1 MSAQSPPDVQER
13 SFLHAAVSVAGRRW
27 RRLPN
32 ADALRAAASDSPVY
46 ILDATTGIVRF
57 GDGLHGAQPSTGALV
72 RVHYRQGGRGA
83 AGDVAVSWQGRWP
96 PRPFA
101 LAKSMAPSCLACD
114 QPDAGQSVRPLAAQ
128 NAARDHTPPQPPKS
142 R

>member
-1 MSAQSPPDVQER
+1 MSAQSPTDLRER
-13 SFLHAAVSVAGRRW
+13 SFLHATVSVAGRRW

-46 ILDATTGIVRF
+46 ILDATTGVVRF

-72 RVHYRQGGRGA
+72 RVHYRQGGGA

-96 PRPFA
+96 PRQFA
-101 LAKSMAPSCLACD
+101 LAESMVPSCLTCD
-114 QPDAGQSVRPLAAQ
+114 QSDAGTSVRPLAAQ
-128 NAARDHTPPQPPKS
+128 NAARGQSPRQTPKS

>member
-1 MSAQSPPDVQER
+1 MSAQFPTDLQER
-13 SFLHAAVSVAGRRW
+13 SFLHATVSVAGRRW

-46 ILDATTGIVRF
+46 ILDTTTGIVRF
-57 GDGLHGAQPSTGALV
+57 GDGVHGAQPSMGALV
-72 RVHYRQGGRGA
+72 RVHYRQGGGGA

-101 LAKSMAPSCLACD
+101 LAKSMVPGCLKCD
-114 QPDAGQSVRPLAAQ
+114 QPDAGTSVRPLAAQ
-128 NAARDHTPPQPPKS
+128 NTARGHTPRQTPKS

>member
-1 MSAQSPPDVQER
+1 MSAQPPTDLQER
-13 SFLHAAVSVAGRRW
+13 SFLRATVSVGGRRW

-32 ADALRAAASDSPVY
+32 ADALRAAAPDSPVY

-72 RVHYRQGGRGA
+72 RVHYRQGGGA
-83 AGDVAVSWQGRWP
+83 AGDVAVCWQGHWP

-101 LAKSMAPSCLACD
+101 LAKSMVPSCLTMRSTGRRAKGGG
-114 QPDAGQSVRPLAAQ
+114 ATR
-128 NAARDHTPPQPPKS
+128 
-142 R
+142 

>member
-1 MSAQSPPDVQER
+1 MSAQSPTDLEER
-13 SFLHAAVSVAGRRW
+13 SFLHATVSVAGRRW
-27 RRLPN
+27 HRLPN
-32 ADALRAAASDSPVY
+32 ADALRAAASDGPVY

-72 RVHYRQGGRGA
+72 RVHYRQGGGGA

-101 LAKSMAPSCLACD
+101 LAKSMVPSSVTCD
-114 QPDAGQSVRPLAAQ
+114 QPDAGKSVRPLAAQ
-128 NAARDHTPPQPPKS
+128 NAARGQTQPQTPKS

>member
-1 MSAQSPPDVQER
+1 MSAQSPTDLRER
-13 SFLHAAVSVAGRRW
+13 SFLHATVSVAGRRW

-32 ADALRAAASDSPVY
+32 ADALRAAAADSPVY
-46 ILDATTGIVRF
+46 ILDATTGVVRF

-72 RVHYRQGGRGA
+72 RVHYRQGGGT

-101 LAKSMAPSCLACD
+101 LAESLVPSCLTCD
-114 QPDAGQSVRPLAAQ
+114 QSDAGTSVRPLAAQ
-128 NAARDHTPPQPPKS
+128 NATRGQS
-142 R
+142 

>member
-1 MSAQSPPDVQER
+1 MSAQSSTDLRER
-13 SFLHAAVSVAGRRW
+13 SFLHATVSVAGRRW

-46 ILDATTGIVRF
+46 ILDATTGVVRF

-72 RVHYRQGGRGA
+72 RVHYRQGGGA

-101 LAKSMAPSCLACD
+101 LAESMVPSCLTCD
-114 QPDAGQSVRPLAAQ
+114 QSDAGTSVRSLAAQ
-128 NAARDHTPPQPPKS
+128 NAARGQSPRQTPKS

>member
-1 MSAQSPPDVQER
+1 MSPQSPTDLQER
-13 SFLHAAVSVAGRRW
+13 SVLRATVSVGGRRW

-32 ADALRAAASDSPVY
+32 ADALRAAASDSSVY

-72 RVHYRQGGRGA
+72 RVHYRQGGGA

-96 PRPFA
+96 PRQFA
-101 LAKSMAPSCLACD
+101 LAESMVPSCLTCD
-114 QPDAGQSVRPLAAQ
+114 QSDAGMSVRPLAAQ
-128 NAARDHTPPQPPKS
+128 NAARDQSPRQTPKS

>member
-1 MSAQSPPDVQER
+1 MSAQPPIDLEER
-13 SFLHAAVSVAGRRW
+13 SVLRATVSVDGRRW
-27 RRLPN
+27 RRLLN
-32 ADALRAAASDSPVY
+32 VDALRAAASDSPAY

-72 RVHYRQGGRGA
+72 RVHYRQGGGA

-101 LAKSMAPSCLACD
+101 LAKSMAPSCLTCD
-114 QPDAGQSVRPLAAQ
+114 RPDAGNSVQPLAAH
-128 NAARDHTPPQPPKS
+128 NATHGHTPPQTPKS

>member
-13 SFLHAAVSVAGRRW
+13 SFLHATVSVAGRRW

-72 RVHYRQGGRGA
+72 RVHYRQGGGGA
-83 AGDVAVSWQGRWP
+83 AGDVAASWQGRWP

-101 LAKSMAPSCLACD
+101 LAKSMVPSCLTMRSSGRRAKGGG
-114 QPDAGQSVRPLAAQ
+114 ATR
-128 NAARDHTPPQPPKS
+128 
-142 R
+142 

>member
-1 MSAQSPPDVQER
+1 MSAQSPADLQECSVLR
-13 SFLHAAVSVAGRRW
+13 ATVSVDGRRW
-27 RRLPN
+27 RRIPN

-72 RVHYRQGGRGA
+72 RVHYRQGGGA
-83 AGDVAVSWQGRWP
+83 AGNVAVSWQGRWP

-101 LAKSMAPSCLACD
+101 LAKSMVPSCLTCD
-114 QPDAGQSVRPLAAQ
+114 QPEPGNSVRPLAAH
-128 NAARDHTPPQPPKS
+128 NAARGNTPSQTPKS

>member
-1 MSAQSPPDVQER
+1 MSAQSPIDLQER
-13 SFLHAAVSVAGRRW
+13 SFLHATVSVAGRRW
-27 RRLPN
+27 RRLPD

-57 GDGLHGAQPSTGALV
+57 GDGVHGAQPSLGALV
-72 RVHYRQGGRGA
+72 RVHYRQGGGA
-83 AGDVAVSWQGRWP
+83 AGGVAVSWQGRWP

-101 LAKSMAPSCLACD
+101 LAKSMVPSCLKCD
-114 QPDAGQSVRPLAAQ
+114 QPDADTSVRPLAAQ
-128 NAARDHTPPQPPKS
+128 NTARGHTPPQTPKS

>member
-1 MSAQSPPDVQER
+1 MSVQPPTDLDER
-13 SFLHAAVSVAGRRW
+13 SVLRATVSVDGRRW
-27 RRLPN
+27 HRLPN
-32 ADALRAAASDSPVY
+32 ADALREAASDSSVY

-72 RVHYRQGGRGA
+72 RVHYRQGGGGA

-96 PRPFA
+96 PRPLA
-101 LAKSMAPSCLACD
+101 LAKSMAPSCLTCD
-114 QPDAGQSVRPLAAQ
+114 RPDAGNSVQPLAAH
-128 NAARDHTPPQPPKS
+128 NAAHDHTPPQTPKS

>member
-1 MSAQSPPDVQER
+1 MSAQSPADLQER
-13 SFLHAAVSVAGRRW
+13 SVLRATVSVDGRRW

-46 ILDATTGIVRF
+46 ILDATTGVVRF

-72 RVHYRQGGRGA
+72 RVHYRQGGGA
-83 AGDVAVSWQGRWP
+83 AGDVAVSWQGLWP
-96 PRPFA
+96 PRPFT
-101 LAKSMAPSCLACD
+101 LAESMVPSCLTRD
-114 QPDAGQSVRPLAAQ
+114 QPDAGNSVRPLAAH
-128 NAARDHTPPQPPKS
+128 NAARGHTPPQTLKS

>member
-1 MSAQSPPDVQER
+1 MSAQSPTDLQER
-13 SFLHAAVSVAGRRW
+13 SFLHATVAVAGRRW

-57 GDGLHGAQPSTGALV
+57 GDGAHGAQPSMGALV
-72 RVHYRQGGRGA
+72 RVHYRQGGGGA

-101 LAKSMAPSCLACD
+101 LAKSMVPSCLKCD
-114 QPDAGQSVRPLAAQ
+114 QPDAGTSVRPLAAQ
-128 NAARDHTPPQPPKS
+128 NTTRGHTTPKS